1 MKRKK
6 TGLIF
11 ILSGLFGLMVAI
23 MAGFAITGYHKA
35 DFPQSYLP
43 DHEAWN
49 RGGHIPDNEIVKI
62 ENPWYTLKIYSSG
75 SLTVNSRD
83 NKPILSG
90 MAYHANYDNHNEILI
105 LDNIIVNKIADSAVV
120 LSGEFNEISDVTI
133 TIVSSHKDPG
143 LRFKVKTQYHD
154 SVVVIREAIIADYD
168 IPVTEVYLKN
178 RKAESNP
185 GNKEYWL
192 DKQGV
197 RLGTGNR
204 SSLIYNQQEI
214 SSLQLDSRKSR
225 VVINLDYSLDQ
236 PFIEIPFQADGAG
249 RWSDRSA
256 SAYKPGDE
264 RTTEFTILFGQLPL
278 QTPRPMLVPA
288 GYLAAYVFT
297 EHADAGNVRTHRAA
311 YFGDENITD
320 IRMANGG
327 FAGHEIPVTKSVFF
341 EYLDGGIPDN
351 LTIEDDSEKV
361 YLDFLDQLYQTGLYD
376 LCLHTPDES
385 NSNRRY
391 MQAAISAMKTRYSA
405 ESWIDHGMFPGN
417 NNREAM
423 VADGLNPE
431 SEFYSADL
439 WEQYGTRFF
448 WSPAVEA
455 IRFSKP
461 GPSIKDDFLSLRFS
475 DLSAE
480 LWRRYRYRKNYL
492 GETAYESLLSL
503 SRGHFPMFELN
514 SLQPL
519 KGSAMPTP
527 LYWQNETISES
538 IYSWSTEY
546 VYHGLSNINTDRQL
560 QIEKRQLDFLVKDRG
575 VFFNHG
581 YYVRNGVDD
590 NIILNRDGRLM
601 INPLFDQIL
610 AYMDSQRDKG
620 DLFLTTVKDLLNY
633 WLLLE
638 NVRFDYKTD
647 GTIDIFNGND
657 KDIKGL
663 SMAVGR
669 NSGRIYLDGNEPASR
684 IIEDDLIIWF
694 DIPAKSRRTLSFA
707 DHI

>member
-6 TGLIF
+6 NGLIF
-11 ILSGLFGLMVAI
+11 ILSGLFGLLLAI
-23 MAGFAITGYHKA
+23 TAGFAITGYYKA

-43 DHEAWN
+43 DHEVWN
-49 RGGHIPDNEIVKI
+49 RGDHIPDTEIVKF

-75 SLTVNSRD
+75 SLTVNSKD

-105 LDNIIVNKIADSAVV
+105 LDNITVNKIADSAVV
-120 LSGEFNEISDVTI
+120 LSGKFNELSDVTI
-133 TIVSSHKDPG
+133 TIASSQKDPG

-249 RWSDRSA
+249 RWTDRSA

-297 EHADAGNVRTHRAA
+297 EHADAGNMRTHRAA

-327 FAGHEIPVTKSVFF
+327 FAGNEIPVTKSVFF
-341 EYLDGGIPDN
+341 ECFDGGLSED
-351 LTIEDDSEKV
+351 LSIEDDSEIE
-361 YLDFLDQLYQTGLYD
+361 YLDFLDQLYQTGIYD

-391 MQAAISAMKTRYSA
+391 MQAAISVMKTRYA
-405 ESWIDHGMFPGN
+405 TESWVDHGMFPGN

-423 VADGLNPE
+423 VADGLNPQ

-461 GPSIKDDFLSLRFS
+461 RPSIKDDFLDLRFS

-480 LWRRYRYRKNYL
+480 LWRHYRYRKNYL

-503 SRGHFPMFELN
+503 SRSHLPMFELN

-527 LYWQNETISES
+527 LYWQNKTISKS
-538 IYSWSTEY
+538 LYFWTTEY
-546 VYHGLSNINTDRQL
+546 VYHGLSNINTDHQL
-560 QIEKRQLDFLVKDRG
+560 QIEKRQLDFLVKDWG

-590 NIILNRDGRLM
+590 NIILNRDGLLM
-601 INPLFDQIL
+601 INPLFDQML
-610 AYMDSQRDKG
+610 AYMDNQRDKG

-638 NVRFDYKTD
+638 NVRFDYKID

-663 SMAVGR
+663 SIAVGR
-669 NSGRIYLDGNEPASR
+669 NSARMLLDGSEPVSR

-694 DIPAKSRRTLSFA
+694 DIPSKSRRTLSFA